1 MSKSLHQDSLIFDD
15 DEEETCPLCVEEFDL
30 TDKGFKPCPCGYQ
43 VCFPARMFATLC
55 DHANKYSQICQFCYN
70 NVKNNMNGLCPAC
83 RRPYN
88 DKDIEYKIITPEET
102 AVHKARQAQ
111 KQKKTQQ
118 AQLKEKQ
125 RAEADSLS
133 RKHLAGLR
141 VVQKN
146 LVYVTGLSPK
156 LQEDELLQTLRG
168 DTYFGQYGK
177 IIKIVVSKARDR
189 QDSVGVYVTYEKKED
204 AEQCIEAV
212 DGSPNGDRTLR
223 AQFGTTKY
231 CSAYLRGD
239 ACMNRNCMFLH
250 EAGEAGESY
259 SRADLSSM
267 NATQSGT
274 SRPPPPQSQQPMSAA
289 APMMRTA
296 SDQPQSPSSDR
307 PILPSTAS
315 WASRPPPSTST
326 RPESRAASGSVQSPA
341 VTAATP
347 ATEPSQP
354 EISPPVPASEPVTF
368 PAPAIE
374 EQPVPRV
381 TKAQKPRAPSP
392 IRDFFK
398 LFQPQDLCLAF
409 SSDNLPQ
416 GELDILTNY
425 PALFDSDGGAKR
437 RLRRQKE
444 EEQRRLEQEQV
455 AAQMANAEAD
465 DNPEMSGSMQLGG
478 EPDDQQELAAPH
490 DGASASGHDAQLDQR
505 FQFGGV
511 SSPAGISE
519 RGLTPQ
525 QHQQLLLQTMKS
537 PSPGAQG
544 SFMNQSN
551 TFQQGG
557 HGPGHQRNVSRF
569 SFANDS
575 SASTAVKPVAN
586 QKLMSQQSSMM
597 PPHANSPF
605 GGQQH
610 AQGTQFFTSNVQGP
624 PPGLKTSGTPPVS
637 GGMTFGQGHGFTT
650 GGLQYGSNVGG
661 RNANEEMMRDLLRG
675 RNASVTGS
683 DAARRE
689 LHPFPYTNP
698 SAGGPGYPA
707 SSYPGSASVPY
718 ASSMSSFGG
727 DGDKQRT
734 KKKGKKH
741 RHANTGSSSGGAGLV
756 DVADGHLLQ
765 ARLQHGG
772 LGGGPFMSTP
782 PPAAG
787 GMYNSAIH
795 GGGGY
800 GGRWA

>member
-1 MSKSLHQDSLIFDD
+1 MQKA
-15 DEEETCPLCVEEFDL
+15 
-30 TDKGFKPCPCGYQ
+30 K
-43 VCFPARMFATLC
+43 
-55 DHANKYSQICQFCYN
+55 
-70 NVKNNMNGLCPAC
+70 KNL
-83 RRPYN
+83 
-88 DKDIEYKIITPEET
+88 
-102 AVHKARQAQ
+102 
-111 KQKKTQQ
+111 Q

-125 RAEADSLS
+125 KAEADSLS

-156 LQEDELLQTLRG
+156 LQEEELLHTLRG

-189 QDSVGVYVTYEKKED
+189 LDSVGVYVTYEKKDD
-204 AEQCIEAV
+204 AQSCIQAV

-267 NATQSGT
+267 NAGSTQQGA
-274 SRPPPPQSQQPMSAA
+274 SRQAPPQSQQPMSAA
-289 APMMRTA
+289 TPMMRTA
-296 SDQPQSPSSDR
+296 SDQPHSPTSDR
-307 PILPSTAS
+307 PALPSTAS
-315 WASRPPPSTST
+315 WASKPAHVQPS
-326 RPESRAASGSVQSPA
+326 RAESRAASSSVDSPA
-341 VTAATP
+341 LPAATP
-347 ATEPSQP
+347 AVSQP
-354 EISPPVPASEPVTF
+354 EPSPPAPVAEPVPAPAPEPEEQ
-368 PAPAIE
+368 PAPA
-374 EQPVPRV
+374 PAPRPAPQTV
-381 TKAQKPRAPSP
+381 RTHKPRTPSP
-392 IRDFFK
+392 IRDLLK
-398 LFQPQDLCLAF
+398 LFNPQDLCLHF
-409 SSDNLPQ
+409 STGNMSQD
-416 GELDILTNY
+416 EIDMLTSY

-444 EEQRRLEQEQV
+444 EEQQRLELEQ
-455 AAQMANAEAD
+455 AAAHVPNIETD
-465 DNPEMSGSMQLGG
+465 DNLEMSGSMQLGG
-478 EPDDQQELAAPH
+478 EPDEQDDLESAHDAAPT
-490 DGASASGHDAQLDQR
+490 SGQDATLDQR

-511 SSPAGISE
+511 SSPAGLSE

-537 PSPGAQG
+537 PSPGSQG
-544 SFMNQSN
+544 TYLNQSN
-551 TFQQGG
+551 AFQQGG
-557 HGPGHQRNVSRF
+557 HAPGHQRNVSRF

-586 QKLMSQQSSMM
+586 QKLMSQQSAMM
-597 PPHANSPF
+597 PPNGSNHF
-605 GGQQH
+605 GQQQH
-610 AQGTQFFTSNVQGP
+610 AQGSQFFTSNVQGP
-624 PPGLKTSGTPPVS
+624 PPGLKASGTPPVS

-683 DAARRE
+683 DAAKRE
-689 LHPFPYTNP
+689 LHPYPYPNP
-698 SAGGPGYPA
+698 SAGGAGYSTSP
-707 SSYPGSASVPY
+707 YPGSTPAPY

-727 DGDKQRT
+727 DGEKQRS

-756 DVADGHLLQ
+756 DAAESHMLQ
-765 ARLQHGG
+765 SRMQHSG

-787 GMYNSAIH
+787 GMYNHNIH
-795 GGGGY
+795 GNGGGY

>member
-1 MSKSLHQDSLIFDD
+1 MSKGVQQDSLIFDD

-43 VCFPARMFATLC
+43 
-55 DHANKYSQICQFCYN
+55 ICQFCYN

-88 DKDIEYKIITPEET
+88 DKDIEYKVITPEET
-102 AVHKARQAQ
+102 AIHRARQVQ
-111 KQKKTQQ
+111 KQKKNLQ

-125 RAEADSLS
+125 KAEADSLS

-156 LQEDELLQTLRG
+156 LQEEELLHTLRG

-189 QDSVGVYVTYEKKED
+189 LDSVGVYVTYEKKED
-204 AEQCIEAV
+204 AASCIAAV

-267 NATQSGT
+267 NAGSTQQGS

-289 APMMRTA
+289 TQMVRTA
-296 SDQPQSPSSDR
+296 SDQPQSPTADR
-307 PILPSTAS
+307 PALPSTAS
-315 WASRPPPSTST
+315 WASRPPQMQPSRT
-326 RPESRAASGSVQSPA
+326 ESRNASGSMDSPA
-341 VTAATP
+341 LPAATP
-347 ATEPSQP
+347 ALPQPEPS
-354 EISPPVPASEPVTF
+354 PPTPVAEPVQEPEPEPEPQ
-368 PAPAIE
+368 PAP
-374 EQPVPRV
+374 QPVKVR
-381 TKAQKPRAPSP
+381 KPRAPSP
-392 IRDFFK
+392 IRDLVR
-398 LFQPQDLCLAF
+398 LFNPQDLCLEF
-409 SSDNLPQ
+409 STANMPQ
-416 GELDILTNY
+416 SEIDILTSY

-444 EEQRRLEQEQV
+444 EEQRRIELEQ
-455 AAQMANAEAD
+455 AAAAVPNVETD
-465 DNPEMSGSMQLGG
+465 DDPEMSGSMQLGG
-478 EPDDQQELAAPH
+478 EPEEKDDVESTRDTATT
-490 DGASASGHDAQLDQR
+490 SGQDMALDQR

-537 PSPGAQG
+537 PSPGSQG
-544 SFMNQSN
+544 TYMNQAN
-551 TFQQGG
+551 GAFQQTG
-557 HGPGHQRNVSRF
+557 HAPGHQRNVSRF

-586 QKLMSQQSSMM
+586 QKLMSQQSAMM
-597 PPHANSPF
+597 PPNGINHF

-610 AQGTQFFTSNVQGP
+610 AQGGQFFTSNVQGP
-624 PPGLKTSGTPPVS
+624 PPGLKASGTPPVS

-650 GGLQYGSNVGG
+650 GGIQYGSNVGG
-661 RNANEEMMRDLLRG
+661 RNVNEEMMRDLLRG

-683 DAARRE
+683 DAAK
-689 LHPFPYTNP
+689 LD
-698 SAGGPGYPA
+698 A
-707 SSYPGSASVPY
+707 
-718 ASSMSSFGG
+718 
-727 DGDKQRT
+727 
-734 KKKGKKH
+734 
-741 RHANTGSSSGGAGLV
+741 
-756 DVADGHLLQ
+756 ADGHLLQ
-765 ARLQHGG
+765 SRLQHSA
-772 LGGGPFMSTP
+772 LSGGPFMNTP
-782 PPAAG
+782 PAPAG
-787 GMYNSAIH
+787 GMYNPSIH
-795 GGGGY
+795 GGGY
-800 GGRWA
+800 GGRWT

>member
-1 MSKSLHQDSLIFDD
+1 MSVAMSKSVQQDSLIFDD

-43 VCFPARMFATLC
+43 
-55 DHANKYSQICQFCYN
+55 ICQFCYN

-88 DKDIEYKIITPEET
+88 DKDIEYKVITPEET
-102 AVHKARQAQ
+102 AIHKARQVQ

-125 RAEADSLS
+125 KAEADSLS

-156 LQEDELLQTLRG
+156 LQEEELLHTLRG

-189 QDSVGVYVTYEKKED
+189 LDSVGVYVTYEKKDD
-204 AEQCIEAV
+204 AACCIAAV

-267 NATQSGT
+267 NAGSTQSGT
-274 SRPPPPQSQQPMSAA
+274 TRPAPPQSQQPMSAA
-289 APMMRTA
+289 TPMVRTA
-296 SDQPQSPSSDR
+296 SDQPHSPSSDR
-307 PILPSTAS
+307 PALPSTAS
-315 WASRPPPSTST
+315 WASRPQMQPSRT
-326 RPESRAASGSVQSPA
+326 ESRAASGSLGSPA
-341 VTAATP
+341 VTAASP
-347 ATEPSQP
+347 APAPPPAPVPSQP
-354 EISPPVPASEPVTF
+354 EPSPPQPPSPEPAREPS
-368 PAPAIE
+368 PEPE
-374 EQPVPRV
+374 EQPAPRPV
-381 TKAQKPRAPSP
+381 KAQRPRTPSP
-392 IRDFFK
+392 IRDFMK
-398 LFQPQDLCLAF
+398 LFHPQDLCLEF
-409 SSDNLPQ
+409 STSNLPQ
-416 GELDILTNY
+416 SELDILTNY

-437 RLRRQKE
+437 RHRRQKE
-444 EEQRRLEQEQV
+444 EEQRRIEQEQ
-455 AAQMANAEAD
+455 AALANVDSD
-465 DNPEMSGSMQLGG
+465 DSPEMSGSMQLGG
-478 EPDDQQELAAPH
+478 EPEDQTGLGSNPDASNAP
-490 DGASASGHDAQLDQR
+490 GQDAGLDQA
-505 FQFGGV
+505 FQFGSV

-537 PSPGAQG
+537 PSPNAQG
-544 SFMNQSN
+544 AYLNQSN
-551 TFQQGG
+551 AFQQGSQ
-557 HGPGHQRNVSRF
+557 GPGHQRNVSRF

-586 QKLMSQQSSMM
+586 PKLMNQQSSMM
-597 PPHANSPF
+597 PPNGASHFA
-605 GGQQH
+605 GQQN
-610 AQGTQFFTSNVQGP
+610 AQGSQFFTSNVQGP
-624 PPGLKTSGTPPVS
+624 PPGLKASGTPPVS

-675 RNASVTGS
+675 RNASIAGS
-683 DAARRE
+683 DAAKRE
-689 LHPFPYTNP
+689 LHPFPYTSP
-698 SAGGPGYPA
+698 SAGGAGYPT
-707 SSYPGSASVPY
+707 SSYPGTASAQY

-727 DGDKQRT
+727 DGEKQRS

-756 DVADGHLLQ
+756 DAADSHLLQ
-765 ARLQHGG
+765 ARMQHGG
-772 LGGGPFMSTP
+772 LGAGPYMGTP
-782 PPAAG
+782 PPPAG

-795 GGGGY
+795 GGGGGY

>member
-1 MSKSLHQDSLIFDD
+1 
-15 DEEETCPLCVEEFDL
+15 
-30 TDKGFKPCPCGYQ
+30 
-43 VCFPARMFATLC
+43 
-55 DHANKYSQICQFCYN
+55 
-70 NVKNNMNGLCPAC
+70 MNGLCPAC

-88 DKDIEYKIITPEET
+88 DKDIEYKVITPEET
-102 AVHKARQAQ
+102 AIHRARQVQ
-111 KQKKTQQ
+111 KQKKNLQ

-125 RAEADSLS
+125 KAEADSLS

-156 LQEDELLQTLRG
+156 LQEEELLHTLRG

-189 QDSVGVYVTYEKKED
+189 LDSVGVYVTYEKKDD
-204 AEQCIEAV
+204 AASCIQAV

-267 NATQSGT
+267 NAGSTQQGSKQA
-274 SRPPPPQSQQPMSAA
+274 PPQSQQPMSAA
-289 APMMRTA
+289 TPMVRTA
-296 SDQPQSPSSDR
+296 SDQPQSPTLDR
-307 PILPSTAS
+307 PALPSTAS
-315 WASRPPPSTST
+315 WASRPMHTQPSRT
-326 RPESRAASGSVQSPA
+326 ESRNVSGSIDSPA
-341 VTAATP
+341 LPAATP
-347 ATEPSQP
+347 AVSQP
-354 EISPPVPASEPVTF
+354 TSPP
-368 PAPAIE
+368 PAPAPESEEVPAREPTPEPSPEPSPE
-374 EQPVPRV
+374 EQPAPQPVR
-381 TKAQKPRAPSP
+381 ARKPRTPSP
-392 IRDFFK
+392 IRDLLK
-398 LFQPQDLCLAF
+398 LFRPQDLCLEF
-409 SSDNLPQ
+409 STANMPQ
-416 GELDILTNY
+416 SEIDILTSY

-444 EEQRRLEQEQV
+444 EEQRRIELEQA
-455 AAQMANAEAD
+455 AAQIPNIDTD

-478 EPDDQQELAAPH
+478 EPDEQDDIDSNHESAT
-490 DGASASGHDAQLDQR
+490 ASGQEATLDQR

-537 PSPGAQG
+537 PSPGSQG
-544 SFMNQSN
+544 TYLNQSN

-557 HGPGHQRNVSRF
+557 HAPGHQRNVSRF

-586 QKLMSQQSSMM
+586 QKLMSQQSAMM
-597 PPHANSPF
+597 PPNGSNHF
-605 GGQQH
+605 GGQQTS
-610 AQGTQFFTSNVQGP
+610 QSSQFFTSNVQGP
-624 PPGLKTSGTPPVS
+624 PPGLKASGTPPVS

-661 RNANEEMMRDLLRG
+661 RNVNEEMMRDLLRG

-683 DAARRE
+683 DAAKRE
-689 LHPFPYTNP
+689 LHPYPYPNTSGGVGYSTSPYP
-698 SAGGPGYPA
+698 S
-707 SSYPGSASVPY
+707 SASAQY

-727 DGDKQRT
+727 DGEKQRS

-756 DVADGHLLQ
+756 DAVDGHLLQ
-765 ARLQHGG
+765 SRLQHSTHSGG
-772 LGGGPFMSTP
+772 QFMSTP
-782 PPAAG
+782 PPGAG
-787 GMYNSAIH
+787 GMYNPSIH
-795 GGGGY
+795 GGNGY

>member
-1 MSKSLHQDSLIFDD
+1 VSKSSTSL
-15 DEEETCPLCVEEFDL
+15 TRASSLVL
-30 TDKGFKPCPCGYQ
+30 AAT
-43 VCFPARMFATLC
+43 RFASHTSTTALC
-55 DHANKYSQICQFCYN
+55 DNANKVMQICQFCYN

-88 DKDIEYKIITPEET
+88 DKDIEYKVITPEET
-102 AVHKARQAQ
+102 AIHRARQIQ
-111 KQKKTQQ
+111 KQKKNLQ
-118 AQLKEKQ
+118 AQLKEKAK
-125 RAEADSLS
+125 AEADSLS

-156 LQEDELLQTLRG
+156 LQEEELLHTLRG

-189 QDSVGVYVTYEKKED
+189 LDSVGVYVTYERKDD
-204 AEQCIEAV
+204 AASCIAAV

-239 ACMNRNCMFLH
+239 TCMNRNCMFLH

-267 NATQSGT
+267 NAGSTQQGT
-274 SRPPPPQSQQPMSAA
+274 SSKPPPPQSQQPMSAA
-289 APMMRTA
+289 TPMVRTS
-296 SDQPQSPSSDR
+296 SDQPQSPTMDR
-307 PILPSTAS
+307 PALPSTAS
-315 WASRPPPSTST
+315 WASRPIQTQTS
-326 RPESRAASGSVQSPA
+326 RAESRNVSGSMGSPA
-341 VTAATP
+341 LPAATP
-347 ATEPSQP
+347 AVSQQ
-354 EISPPVPASEPVTF
+354 ESP
-368 PAPAIE
+368 PAPAAEPEAPAREPTPEPEPEPEPE
-374 EQPVPRV
+374 EQPAPQPV
-381 TKAQKPRAPSP
+381 KARKPRTPSP
-392 IRDFFK
+392 IRDLLK
-398 LFQPQDLCLAF
+398 LFRPEDLCLDF
-409 SSDNLPQ
+409 STANMAQS
-416 GELDILTNY
+416 EIDILTSY

-444 EEQRRLEQEQV
+444 EEQRRIELEQA
-455 AAQMANAEAD
+455 AAQIPSLETD

-478 EPDDQQELAAPH
+478 EPDDQDEVDSAHESGTAPGQ
-490 DGASASGHDAQLDQR
+490 DVGLDQR

-537 PSPGAQG
+537 PSPGTQG
-544 SFMNQSN
+544 TYLNQSN

-557 HGPGHQRNVSRF
+557 HAPGHQRNVSRF

-586 QKLMSQQSSMM
+586 QKLMSQQSAMM
-597 PPHANSPF
+597 PPNGSNHF
-605 GGQQH
+605 GGQQNS
-610 AQGTQFFTSNVQGP
+610 QSSQFFTSNVQGP
-624 PPGLKTSGTPPVS
+624 PPGLKASGTPPVS

-661 RNANEEMMRDLLRG
+661 RNVNEDMMRELLRG
-675 RNASVTGS
+675 RNASIAGS
-683 DAARRE
+683 DAAKRE
-689 LHPFPYTNP
+689 LHPYPYPNS
-698 SAGGPGYPA
+698 SAGGVGYSTLP
-707 SSYPGSASVPY
+707 YPGTASTQY

-727 DGDKQRT
+727 DGEKQRS

-756 DVADGHLLQ
+756 DAVDSHLLQ
-765 ARLQHGG
+765 SRLQHSTHS
-772 LGGGPFMSTP
+772 GGPFMSTP
-782 PPAAG
+782 PPAG
-787 GMYNSAIH
+787 GMYNPSIH
-795 GGGGY
+795 GGNGY

>member
-1 MSKSLHQDSLIFDD
+1 
-15 DEEETCPLCVEEFDL
+15 
-30 TDKGFKPCPCGYQ
+30 
-43 VCFPARMFATLC
+43 
-55 DHANKYSQICQFCYN
+55 
-70 NVKNNMNGLCPAC
+70 MNGLCPAC

-88 DKDIEYKIITPEET
+88 DKDIEYKVITPEET
-102 AVHKARQAQ
+102 AIHRARQVQ
-111 KQKKTQQ
+111 KQKKNLQ

-125 RAEADSLS
+125 KAEADSLS

-156 LQEDELLQTLRG
+156 LQEEELLHTLRG

-189 QDSVGVYVTYEKKED
+189 LDSVGVYVTYEKKED
-204 AEQCIEAV
+204 AASCIAAV

-267 NATQSGT
+267 NAGSTQQGSS

-289 APMMRTA
+289 TQMVRTA
-296 SDQPQSPSSDR
+296 SDQPQSPTADR
-307 PILPSTAS
+307 PALPSTAS
-315 WASRPPPSTST
+315 WASRPPQTQPT
-326 RPESRAASGSVQSPA
+326 RTESRNASGSTDSP
-341 VTAATP
+341 TLPAATP
-347 ATEPSQP
+347 ALPQPEPSP
-354 EISPPVPASEPVTF
+354 PSPVAEPVQEPEPEPEPEPQ
-368 PAPAIE
+368 PAP
-374 EQPVPRV
+374 QPVKVR
-381 TKAQKPRAPSP
+381 KPRAPSP
-392 IRDFFK
+392 IRDLVR
-398 LFQPQDLCLAF
+398 LFNPQDLCLEF
-409 SSDNLPQ
+409 STANMPQ
-416 GELDILTNY
+416 SEIDILTSY

-444 EEQRRLEQEQV
+444 EEQRRIELEQ
-455 AAQMANAEAD
+455 AAAAVPNVDTD
-465 DNPEMSGSMQLGG
+465 DDPEMSGSMQLGG
-478 EPDDQQELAAPH
+478 EPEEKDDESTRDTATT
-490 DGASASGHDAQLDQR
+490 SGQDMALDQR

-537 PSPGAQG
+537 PSPGSQG
-544 SFMNQSN
+544 TYMNQSN
-551 TFQQGG
+551 GAFQQTA
-557 HGPGHQRNVSRF
+557 HAPGHQRNVSRF

-586 QKLMSQQSSMM
+586 QKLMSQQSAMM
-597 PPHANSPF
+597 PPNGINHF

-610 AQGTQFFTSNVQGP
+610 SQGGQFFTSNVQGP
-624 PPGLKTSGTPPVS
+624 PPGLKASGTPPVS

-650 GGLQYGSNVGG
+650 GGIQYGSNVGG
-661 RNANEEMMRDLLRG
+661 RNVNDEMMRDLLRG

-683 DAARRE
+683 DAAKRE
-689 LHPFPYTNP
+689 LLPFPYQNP
-698 SAGGPGYPA
+698 SSAGAGYSTSP
-707 SSYPGSASVPY
+707 YPGSASAQY

-727 DGDKQRT
+727 ESEKQRS

-756 DVADGHLLQ
+756 DAADGHLLQ
-765 ARLQHGG
+765 SRLQHGAFS
-772 LGGGPFMSTP
+772 GGPYMNTP
-782 PPAAG
+782 LAPAG
-787 GMYNSAIH
+787 GMYNPSIH
-795 GGGGY
+795 GGGY
-800 GGRWA
+800 GGRWT